1 MKPRFKETERM
12 VANHALEQVAKQ
24 NGVTLEEVEME
35 IQQVINSAIQVHPQK
50 CDSLIHFVPSEGT
63 LPSPQEVIMWYLQ
76 IGLES

>member
-35 IQQVINSAIQVHPQK
+35 IQQVSTVRFRFIRKRAILLFILFHPK
-50 CDSLIHFVPSEGT
+50 TPCHHRRKSSCGIFR
-63 LPSPQEVIMWYLQ
+63 
-76 IGLES
+76 

>member
-50 CDSLIHFVPSEGT
+50 SDSLIHLFHPKAPCHHRRKSSCG
-63 LPSPQEVIMWYLQ
+63 IFR
-76 IGLES
+76 